1 MIQTPLRVVV
11 VVVVVVMRRRA
22 KARRRRAGDGA
33 GGDEEGDVPIG
44 CASRAAVAKGDVVGG
59 GGGALDDDG
68 RSMKMMMNNHGVNGV
83 GNDAQALQQQQRR
96 KSHDLATTTTTT
108 TTTSRA
114 SMDGAGTTTR
124 EMRETR
130 ETRGGGARGEEKRG
144 EKRLTYAP
152 LIAWAVIL
160 ASASAM
166 REVATRASALA
177 SASWVLGG
185 DSPALARPDAFATDW
200 FDDVFVSYGPI
211 LPFLAMGS
219 RAMLRVQ
226 SRDIG
231 EELAKE
237 VRVYVVIAAFR
248 IGAYATLRAL
258 FPRAFISDHVFL
270 GASVFTAAHGEFLS
284 SAVDFLTLV
293 ERRGNPLLRT
303 GVMLVGAYALA
314 LMCATA
320 SLCFVT
326 ARWFHNPIDTAF
338 AVFFGWFT
346 LQLPMT
352 SAIVRPR
359 AHELATALAL

>member
-1 MIQTPLRVVV
+1 
-11 VVVVVVMRRRA
+11 MRRRS
-22 KARRRRAGDGA
+22 KQRQRSRQREGEDE
-33 GGDEEGDVPIG
+33 GG
-44 CASRAAVAKGDVVGG
+44 VGG
-59 GGGALDDDG
+59 GGGGGGGADDELSTAKDQ
-68 RSMKMMMNNHGVNGV
+68 RRATMMSSTTNGA
-83 GNDAQALQQQQRR
+83 GHAQSLQQQQQRR
-96 KSHDLATTTTTT
+96 MSHDLASTRNAP
-108 TTTSRA
+108 RA
-114 SMDGAGTTTR
+114 SMDGASTAGTEVTNGVR
-124 EMRETR
+124 ADDAARR
-130 ETRGGGARGEEKRG
+130 RGEDKRG

-152 LIAWAVIL
+152 LIAWAIVL
-160 ASASAM
+160 ASASVM
-166 REVATRASALA
+166 REIATRAAALTSSRWARGEDASALK
-177 SASWVLGG
+177 
-185 DSPALARPDAFATDW
+185 RPDAFATDW
-200 FDDVFVSYGPI
+200 FDDIFVSYGPI
-211 LPFLAMGS
+211 LPLLAMGS
-219 RAMLRVQ
+219 RAVMRVQ

-237 VRVYVVIAAFR
+237 VRVYVVLAAFR
-248 IGAYATLRAL
+248 VGAYATLRAA

-293 ERRGNPLLRT
+293 GPRRGNPLLRT

-326 ARWFHNPIDTAF
+326 ARWFHDPIDTAF
-338 AVFFGWFT
+338 AMLFGWFT

>member
-1 MIQTPLRVVV
+1 
-11 VVVVVVMRRRA
+11 MRRRS
-22 KARRRRAGDGA
+22 KQRQRSRQREGEDE
-33 GGDEEGDVPIG
+33 GG
-44 CASRAAVAKGDVVGG
+44 VGG
-59 GGGALDDDG
+59 GGGGGGGADDELSTAKDQ
-68 RSMKMMMNNHGVNGV
+68 RRATMMSSTTNGA
-83 GNDAQALQQQQRR
+83 GHAQSLQQQQRR
-96 KSHDLATTTTTT
+96 MSHDLASTRNAP
-108 TTTSRA
+108 RA
-114 SMDGAGTTTR
+114 SMDGASTAGTEVTNGVR
-124 EMRETR
+124 ADDAARR
-130 ETRGGGARGEEKRG
+130 RGEDKRG

-152 LIAWAVIL
+152 LIAWAIVL
-160 ASASAM
+160 ASASVM
-166 REVATRASALA
+166 REIATRAAALTSSRWARGEDASALK
-177 SASWVLGG
+177 
-185 DSPALARPDAFATDW
+185 RPDAFATDW
-200 FDDVFVSYGPI
+200 FDDIFVSYGPI
-211 LPFLAMGS
+211 LPLLAMGS
-219 RAMLRVQ
+219 RAVMRVQ
-226 SRDIG
+226 SRDVG

-237 VRVYVVIAAFR
+237 VRVYVVLAAFR
-248 IGAYATLRAL
+248 VGAYATLRAA

-326 ARWFHNPIDTAF
+326 ARWFHDPIDTAF
-338 AVFFGWFT
+338 AMLFGWFT

>member
-1 MIQTPLRVVV
+1 
-11 VVVVVVMRRRA
+11 MRRRS
-22 KARRRRAGDGA
+22 KQRQRSRQREGEDEGGVGGDG
-33 GGDEEGDVPIG
+33 G
-44 CASRAAVAKGDVVGG
+44 GG
-59 GGGALDDDG
+59 GGGADDEPSTAKDQ
-68 RSMKMMMNNHGVNGV
+68 RRATMMSSTTNGA
-83 GNDAQALQQQQRR
+83 GHAQSLQQQQRR
-96 KSHDLATTTTTT
+96 MSHDLASTRNAP
-108 TTTSRA
+108 RA
-114 SMDGAGTTTR
+114 SMDGASTAGTEVTNGVR
-124 EMRETR
+124 ADDAARR
-130 ETRGGGARGEEKRG
+130 RGEDKRG

-152 LIAWAVIL
+152 LIAWAIVL
-160 ASASAM
+160 ASASVM
-166 REVATRASALA
+166 REIATRAAALTSSRWARGEDASALK
-177 SASWVLGG
+177 
-185 DSPALARPDAFATDW
+185 RPDAFATDW
-200 FDDVFVSYGPI
+200 FDDIFVSYGPI
-211 LPFLAMGS
+211 LPLLAMGS
-219 RAMLRVQ
+219 RAVMRVQ

-237 VRVYVVIAAFR
+237 VRVYVVLAAFR
-248 IGAYATLRAL
+248 VGAYATLRAA

-293 ERRGNPLLRT
+293 GPRRGNPLLRT

-326 ARWFHNPIDTAF
+326 ARWFHDPIDTAF
-338 AVFFGWFT
+338 AMLFGWFT

>member
-1 MIQTPLRVVV
+1 MGGVG
-11 VVVVVVMRRRA
+11 
-22 KARRRRAGDGA
+22 GDG
-33 GGDEEGDVPIG
+33 GG
-44 CASRAAVAKGDVVGG
+44 GG
-59 GGGALDDDG
+59 GGGADDEPSAAKDQ
-68 RSMKMMMNNHGVNGV
+68 RRATMMMSSMTTNGA
-83 GNDAQALQQQQRR
+83 GHAQSLQQQQRR
-96 KSHDLATTTTTT
+96 MSHDLASTRNAP
-108 TTTSRA
+108 RA
-114 SMDGAGTTTR
+114 SMDGASTAGTEVTNGVR
-124 EMRETR
+124 ADDAARR
-130 ETRGGGARGEEKRG
+130 RGEDKRG

-152 LIAWAVIL
+152 LIAWAIVL
-160 ASASAM
+160 ASASVM
-166 REVATRASALA
+166 REIATRAAALTSSRWARGEDASALK
-177 SASWVLGG
+177 
-185 DSPALARPDAFATDW
+185 RPDAFATDW
-200 FDDVFVSYGPI
+200 FDDIFVSYGPI
-211 LPFLAMGS
+211 LPLLAMGS
-219 RAMLRVQ
+219 RAVMRVQ

-237 VRVYVVIAAFR
+237 VRVYVVLAAFR
-248 IGAYATLRAL
+248 VGAYATLRAA

-293 ERRGNPLLRT
+293 GPRRGNPLLRT

-326 ARWFHNPIDTAF
+326 ARWFHDPIDTAF
-338 AVFFGWFT
+338 AMLFGWFT

>member
-1 MIQTPLRVVV
+1 MGGVG
-11 VVVVVVMRRRA
+11 
-22 KARRRRAGDGA
+22 GDG
-33 GGDEEGDVPIG
+33 GG
-44 CASRAAVAKGDVVGG
+44 GG
-59 GGGALDDDG
+59 GGGANDEPSAAKDQ
-68 RSMKMMMNNHGVNGV
+68 RRATMMMSSMTTNGA
-83 GNDAQALQQQQRR
+83 GHAQSLQQQQRR
-96 KSHDLATTTTTT
+96 MSHDLASTRIAP
-108 TTTSRA
+108 RA
-114 SMDGAGTTTR
+114 SMDGASTAGTEVTNGVR
-124 EMRETR
+124 AVDAARR
-130 ETRGGGARGEEKRG
+130 RGEDKRG

-152 LIAWAVIL
+152 LIAWAVVL
-160 ASASAM
+160 ASASVM
-166 REVATRASALA
+166 REIATRAAALTSSRWARGGDASALE
-177 SASWVLGG
+177 
-185 DSPALARPDAFATDW
+185 RPDAFATDW
-200 FDDVFVSYGPI
+200 FDDIFVSYGPI
-211 LPFLAMGS
+211 LPLLAMGS
-219 RAMLRVQ
+219 RAVMRVQ
-226 SRDIG
+226 SRDVG

-237 VRVYVVIAAFR
+237 VRVYVVLAAFR
-248 IGAYATLRAL
+248 VGAYATLRAA

-326 ARWFHNPIDTAF
+326 ARWFHDPIDTAF
-338 AVFFGWFT
+338 AMLFGWFT

>member
-1 MIQTPLRVVV
+1 MGGVG
-11 VVVVVVMRRRA
+11 
-22 KARRRRAGDGA
+22 GDG
-33 GGDEEGDVPIG
+33 GG
-44 CASRAAVAKGDVVGG
+44 GG
-59 GGGALDDDG
+59 GGGADDEPSAAKDQ
-68 RSMKMMMNNHGVNGV
+68 RRATMMMSSTTTNGA
-83 GNDAQALQQQQRR
+83 GHAQSLQQQQRR
-96 KSHDLATTTTTT
+96 MSHDLASTRNAP
-108 TTTSRA
+108 RA
-114 SMDGAGTTTR
+114 SMDGASTAGTEVTNGVR
-124 EMRETR
+124 ADDAARR
-130 ETRGGGARGEEKRG
+130 RGEDKRG

-152 LIAWAVIL
+152 LIAWAIVL
-160 ASASAM
+160 ASASVM
-166 REVATRASALA
+166 REIATRAAALTSSRWARGEDASALK
-177 SASWVLGG
+177 
-185 DSPALARPDAFATDW
+185 RPDAFATDW
-200 FDDVFVSYGPI
+200 FDDIFVSYGPI
-211 LPFLAMGS
+211 LPLLAMVS
-219 RAMLRVQ
+219 RAVMRVQ
-226 SRDIG
+226 SRDVG

-237 VRVYVVIAAFR
+237 VRVYVVLAAFR
-248 IGAYATLRAL
+248 VGAYATLRAA

-326 ARWFHNPIDTAF
+326 ARWFHDPIDTAF
-338 AVFFGWFT
+338 AMLFGWFT

>member
-1 MIQTPLRVVV
+1 M
-11 VVVVVVMRRRA
+11 
-22 KARRRRAGDGA
+22 
-33 GGDEEGDVPIG
+33 GGGG
-44 CASRAAVAKGDVVGG
+44 GGG
-59 GGGALDDDG
+59 GGGADDELSTAKDQ
-68 RSMKMMMNNHGVNGV
+68 RRATMMSSTTNGA
-83 GNDAQALQQQQRR
+83 GHAQSLQQQQQRR
-96 KSHDLATTTTTT
+96 MSHDLASTRTAP
-108 TTTSRA
+108 RA
-114 SMDGAGTTTR
+114 SMDGASTAGTEVTNGVR
-124 EMRETR
+124 ADDAARR
-130 ETRGGGARGEEKRG
+130 RGEDKRG

-152 LIAWAVIL
+152 LIAWAIVL
-160 ASASAM
+160 ASASVM
-166 REVATRASALA
+166 REIATRAAALTSSRWARGEDASALK
-177 SASWVLGG
+177 
-185 DSPALARPDAFATDW
+185 RPDAFATDW
-200 FDDVFVSYGPI
+200 FDDIFVSYGPI
-211 LPFLAMGS
+211 LPLLAMGS
-219 RAMLRVQ
+219 RAVMRVQ

-237 VRVYVVIAAFR
+237 VRVYVVLAAFR
-248 IGAYATLRAL
+248 VGAYATLRAA

-293 ERRGNPLLRT
+293 GPRRGNPLLRT

-326 ARWFHNPIDTAF
+326 ARWFHDPIDTAF
-338 AVFFGWFT
+338 AMLFGWFT

>member
-1 MIQTPLRVVV
+1 M
-11 VVVVVVMRRRA
+11 
-22 KARRRRAGDGA
+22 
-33 GGDEEGDVPIG
+33 GGGG
-44 CASRAAVAKGDVVGG
+44 GG
-59 GGGALDDDG
+59 GGGADDELSTAKDQ
-68 RSMKMMMNNHGVNGV
+68 RRATMMSSTTNGA
-83 GNDAQALQQQQRR
+83 GHAQSLQQQQQRR
-96 KSHDLATTTTTT
+96 MSHDLASTRNAP
-108 TTTSRA
+108 RA
-114 SMDGAGTTTR
+114 SMDGASTAGTEVTNGVR
-124 EMRETR
+124 ADDAARR
-130 ETRGGGARGEEKRG
+130 RGEDKRG

-152 LIAWAVIL
+152 LIAWAIVL
-160 ASASAM
+160 ASASVM
-166 REVATRASALA
+166 REIATRAAALTSSRWARGEDASALK
-177 SASWVLGG
+177 
-185 DSPALARPDAFATDW
+185 RPDAFATDW
-200 FDDVFVSYGPI
+200 FDDIFVSYGPI
-211 LPFLAMGS
+211 LPLLAMGS
-219 RAMLRVQ
+219 RAVMRVQ

-237 VRVYVVIAAFR
+237 VRVYVVLAAFR
-248 IGAYATLRAL
+248 VGAYATLRAA

-293 ERRGNPLLRT
+293 GPRRGNPLLRT

-326 ARWFHNPIDTAF
+326 ARWFHDPIDTAF
-338 AVFFGWFT
+338 AMLFGWFT

>member
-1 MIQTPLRVVV
+1 M
-11 VVVVVVMRRRA
+11 
-22 KARRRRAGDGA
+22 
-33 GGDEEGDVPIG
+33 GGGG
-44 CASRAAVAKGDVVGG
+44 GGG
-59 GGGALDDDG
+59 GGGADDELSTAKDQ
-68 RSMKMMMNNHGVNGV
+68 RRATMMSSTTNGA
-83 GNDAQALQQQQRR
+83 GHAQSLQQQQQRR
-96 KSHDLATTTTTT
+96 MSHDLASTRNAP
-108 TTTSRA
+108 RA
-114 SMDGAGTTTR
+114 SMDGASTAGTEVTNGVR
-124 EMRETR
+124 ADDAARR
-130 ETRGGGARGEEKRG
+130 RGEDKRG

-152 LIAWAVIL
+152 LIAWAIVL
-160 ASASAM
+160 ASASVM
-166 REVATRASALA
+166 REIATRAAALTSSRWARGEDASALK
-177 SASWVLGG
+177 
-185 DSPALARPDAFATDW
+185 RPDAFATDW
-200 FDDVFVSYGPI
+200 FDDIFVSYGPI
-211 LPFLAMGS
+211 LPLLAMGS
-219 RAMLRVQ
+219 RAVMRVQ

-237 VRVYVVIAAFR
+237 VRVYVVLAAFR
-248 IGAYATLRAL
+248 VGAYATLRAA

-293 ERRGNPLLRT
+293 GPRRGNPLLRT

-326 ARWFHNPIDTAF
+326 ARWFHDPIDTAF
-338 AVFFGWFT
+338 AMLFGWFT